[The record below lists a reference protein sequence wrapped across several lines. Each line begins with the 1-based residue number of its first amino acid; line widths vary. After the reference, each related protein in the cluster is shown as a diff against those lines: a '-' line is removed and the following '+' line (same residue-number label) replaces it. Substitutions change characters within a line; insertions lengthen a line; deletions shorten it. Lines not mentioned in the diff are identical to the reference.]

1 MSEPAFY
8 ILAAASIGAA
18 SAVVL
23 LPNPVHSALALV
35 VSLLCVAVSF
45 AALEAHLIAA
55 LQIIVYAGAVMVLF
69 LFVIMLLNL
78 QADPGAKQR
87 PLAVVVGVA
96 AALAIAGA
104 LGSVMWRWAGDD
116 GGVGPGLAD
125 DFGTTEALARVLFT
139 EHVVAF
145 ELTSVLLLVAVV
157 GAVVLARREP
167 GAD

>member
-1 MSEPAFY
+1 MSELAFY
-8 ILAAASIGAA
+8 ILAATSIAAA

-23 LPNPVHSALALV
+23 FRNPVHSALALV

-55 LQIIVYAGAVMVLF
+55 LQIVVYAGAVMVLF

-78 QADPGAKQR
+78 QADPGDKQR
-87 PLAVVVGVA
+87 PLAAVAGVA
-96 AALAIAGA
+96 AAWAVAGS
-104 LGSVMWRWAGDD
+104 LGSVLWRWAAASGSA
-116 GGVGPGLAD
+116 GPGLAD
-125 DFGTTEALARVLFT
+125 DFGSTKVLARVLFT
-139 EHVVAF
+139 EHAVAF

-167 GAD
+167 GVD